1 MLLLVLSYCN
11 LLPNIIICYATDAP
25 VERREIGAQTDPPTQ
40 QVVNDTVNPYDG
52 TCLMKVCK
60 LEDFIKLSTA
70 HAAQCGYQLAHL
82 KREMNCGAF
91 IRQVYKCPG
100 CGKELVL
107 ENCDKVKSIEV
118 ADGASH
124 SRHQPD
130 FNLRMVTEAVAVG
143 INTLKL
149 EEFMTGGFG
158 IQIPHDHNL
167 RKQETKV
174 RKSIA
179 AAFEHRKTENR
190 REHVEASREQFDYSG
205 DIRWTKDGDTHLT
218 SAGDISIDGGYA
230 TRSYNNHHRGSQAAV
245 VANSKLTKKPLA
257 LECSQVSFIQHR
269 NLF

>member
-1 MLLLVLSYCN
+1 VINLLVLSDCT
-11 LLPNIIICYATDAP
+11 LLPNIICCYAADAP
-25 VERREIGAQTDPPTQ
+25 VETREKTDPPTQ
-40 QVVNDTVNPYDG
+40 QVVLDTLYPYDG
-52 TCLMKVCK
+52 NCLMKVSK

-82 KREMNCGAF
+82 SREMNCGAY
-91 IRQVYKCPG
+91 IRQVYKCTG

-143 INTLKL
+143 INTQKL

-174 RKSIA
+174 RKSIGE
-179 AAFEHRKTENR
+179 AFKHRKTENR
-190 REHVEASREQFDYSG
+190 SEHVQAYRDLFDYSG
-205 DIRWTKDGDTHLT
+205 DIKWTEDGDIHST
-218 SAGDISIDGGYA
+218 SAGDISIDGGYC
-230 TRSYNNHHRGSQAAV
+230 TRSYNNHHRGTQAAV